1 MALEEHFAHVD
12 GHVEEEEGNS
22 DDAEGL
28 LQVKTNP
35 LVPEA
40 LVEEMET
47 EGGVERPVPLDG
59 AFGGLEG
66 LEEAEKERDLADELL
81 EDPEVA
87 ADVADALDEDVE
99 EACPEA
105 ALPLHLL
112 LDLVPWE
119 VVGVCLEEA
128 GMEEEISMAKR
139 REKLTKLRL

>member
-12 GHVEEEEGNS
+12 GHVEEGEGNS

-35 LVPEA
+35 LVPGA
-40 LVEEMET
+40 LVEEMES

-59 AFGGLEG
+59 AFGELEG

-81 EDPEVA
+81 GDPEVA
-87 ADVADALDEDVE
+87 ADAADALDEDVE
-99 EACPEA
+99 EAWPEA
-105 ALPLHLL
+105 ALPLRLL

-119 VVGVCLEEA
+119 VVDVCLEEA
-128 GMEEEISMAKR
+128 EMEELLLLHHRPPSR
-139 REKLTKLRL
+139 RV